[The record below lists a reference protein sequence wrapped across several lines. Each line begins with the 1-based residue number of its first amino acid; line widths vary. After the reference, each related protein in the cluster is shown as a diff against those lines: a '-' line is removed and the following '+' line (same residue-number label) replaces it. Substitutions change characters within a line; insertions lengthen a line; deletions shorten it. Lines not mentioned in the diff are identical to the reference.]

1 MTRASTRQATPVTTN
16 HEEFTMS
23 EHVTIENAL
32 DGVREAHKVVPATQ
46 RETAAAEA
54 TPAPRASVSR
64 HTARLL
70 ARMLAL
76 SDFEGAARR
85 HLPRPL
91 YGYIAGAAEDG
102 RSLSDNRSAYD
113 DWSFVPRVLAGV
125 EGRTQRTTLFGRT
138 YEAPFGIAP
147 MGIAALSAWRGD
159 LALARAAAAQGVG
172 MIMSGSSLI
181 RMEEVAAAAPG
192 TWFQAYLPGEPERI
206 EALVERVGAAGF
218 DTLVLTVDTIV
229 RANRENNVRAGFST
243 PLKPNLRLA
252 WDGVTHP
259 RWLIG
264 TLLRTLV
271 AHGMPHFENSYATRG
286 APIISRNVERDFG
299 RRDHLNWTHLDLIRR
314 NWRGNLVVKG
324 IVSPDDVRIA
334 RERGVDG
341 VILSNHGG
349 RQLDSTVAPLRV
361 LGACVDAA
369 GPMPVMIDGGVRR
382 GTDVIKALSL
392 GARFVFVGRPFM
404 FAAAV
409 AGEAGVAHAID
420 LLKAEVMRDLGLL
433 GVHALDG
440 LGPHLLQGSRPG
452 LQQLG

>member
-1 MTRASTRQATPVTTN
+1 MSDHLTKVHEAAGQAAPGQPPVRRDAVAARA
-16 HEEFTMS
+16 
-23 EHVTIENAL
+23 
-32 DGVREAHKVVPATQ
+32 PAVSGT
-46 RETAAAEA
+46 
-54 TPAPRASVSR
+54 VSR
-64 HTARLL
+64 RLE
-70 ARMLAL
+70 RMLAL
-76 SDFEGAARR
+76 ADFEPAAQR

-102 RSLSDNRSAYD
+102 RSFDENRRAFD

-125 EGRTQRTTLFGRT
+125 EGRSQEVTLFGRT
-138 YEAPFGIAP
+138 YAAPFGIAP

-172 MIMSGSSLI
+172 MILSGSSLI
-181 RMEEVAAAAPG
+181 RMEDVAAAAPG

-206 EALVERVGAAGF
+206 EALVERVGNAGF
-218 DTLVLTVDTIV
+218 ETLVLTVDTIV
-229 RANRENNVRAGFST
+229 RANRENNVRAGFTT

-259 RWLIG
+259 RWLVG
-264 TLLRTLV
+264 TLLRTL
-271 AHGMPHFENSYATRG
+271 ALHGMPHFENSYATRG
-286 APIISRNVERDFG
+286 APIISRHVERDFG
-299 RRDHLNWTHLDLIRR
+299 RRDHLNWSHLDLIRR

-334 RERGVDG
+334 RERGIDG

-349 RQLDSTVAPLRV
+349 RQLDSTIAPLRA
-361 LGACVDAA
+361 LAACVKAA
-369 GPMPVMIDGGVRR
+369 GSMPVMIDGGVRR

-409 AGEAGVAHAID
+409 AGEPGVAHAIG

-433 GVHALDG
+433 GAHTLDE
-440 LGPHLLQGSRPG
+440 LGPHLLHAPG
-452 LQQLG
+452 QALRQPV

>member
-1 MTRASTRQATPVTTN
+1 
-16 HEEFTMS
+16 
-23 EHVTIENAL
+23 
-32 DGVREAHKVVPATQ
+32 
-46 RETAAAEA
+46 
-54 TPAPRASVSR
+54 
-64 HTARLL
+64 
-70 ARMLAL
+70 MLAL
-76 SDFEGAARR
+76 ADFEPSAQR

-102 RSLSDNRSAYD
+102 RSFDENRRAFD
-113 DWSFVPRVLAGV
+113 AWSFVPRVLAGV
-125 EGRTQRTTLFGRT
+125 EGRSQEVTLFGRT
-138 YEAPFGIAP
+138 YAAPFGIAP

-159 LALARAAAAQGVG
+159 LALARAAAAQRVG
-172 MIMSGSSLI
+172 MVLSGSSLI

-206 EALVERVGAAGF
+206 EALVERVCDAGF
-218 DTLVLTVDTIV
+218 ETLVLTVDTIV

-252 WDGVTHP
+252 WDGITHP
-259 RWLIG
+259 RWLVG
-264 TLLRTLV
+264 TLLRTL
-271 AHGMPHFENSYATRG
+271 ALHGMPHFENSYATRG

-299 RRDHLNWTHLDLIRR
+299 RRDHLNWRHLDLIRR

-324 IVSPDDVRIA
+324 IVSPDDVKIA
-334 RERGVDG
+334 REHGVDG

-349 RQLDSTVAPLRV
+349 RQLDSTIAPLRA
-361 LGACVDAA
+361 LPACVDAA
-369 GPMPVMIDGGVRR
+369 GSMPVMIDGGVRR

-409 AGEAGVAHAID
+409 GGEPGVAHAIS

-433 GVHALDG
+433 GAHSIEE
-440 LGPHLLQGSRPG
+440 LGPHLLRA
-452 LQQLG
+452 LA